1 MILRINGT
9 KHRAISCKTTI
20 TIISA
25 AKIAVLAAFLSCL
38 ILFVLLPPTALSAAE
53 VDYQELQE
61 DPLETAFRKLKSTGS
76 IEWDEEEMLEGPPPA
91 IIKDMVWPLKSCILG
106 GTFNNRRRTHRHT
119 GVDLLA
125 DKGTPI
131 FSVLDGI
138 VEVVSNGGNGFRGYG
153 KVIIIN
159 HSNKLWTLYSHCS
172 TMSVRVGQRVKR
184 GDVIATVGRTGRASA
199 NHLHF
204 EVRNSR
210 GTPLNPMKYLPYNP
224 FVKNRR

>member
-1 MILRINGT
+1 MILKINGT
-9 KHRAISCKTTI
+9 KHRSASCETTI
-20 TIISA
+20 TNISA
-25 AKIAVLAAFLSCL
+25 AKRAVLAALLSCL
-38 ILFVLLPPTALSAAE
+38 VLFALLPPVALSAAE

-91 IIKDMVWPLKSCILG
+91 FIKDMTWPLKSCILG
-106 GTFNNRRRTHRHT
+106 GTFNSRRRTHRHT

-131 FSVLDGI
+131 LSVLDGV
-138 VEVVSNGGNGFRGYG
+138 VEVASNGGKGFRGYG
-153 KVIIIN
+153 KVIIVN

-172 TMSVRVGQRVKR
+172 TMKVRVGQRVKR
-184 GDVIATVGRTGRASA
+184 GEVIAAVGRTGRASA

-224 FVKNRR
+224 FVKKRR